1 MSWDY
6 LTVVTRNL
14 TISGPES
21 VGRENLDRE
30 TTVNEFNEYEAEW
43 WELVSPQLTAARGV
57 DATARC
63 RRTVDSQLS
72 YITAATT
79 RLRVAPTAIPPIAA
93 RTATVAPAKTP
104 KVSDVMA
111 WPLTVFIS

>member
-1 MSWDY
+1 M
-6 LTVVTRNL
+6 VTRNL

-21 VGRENLDRE
+21 FGRENLERE
-30 TTVNEFNEYEAEW
+30 TTANELNKYGAEGW
-43 WELVSPQLTAARGV
+43 ALVSLQPTAARGV

-63 RRTVDSQLS
+63 PRTVDSRLS
-72 YITAATT
+72 YIRAATA

>member
-1 MSWDY
+1 M
-6 LTVVTRNL
+6 VTRNL
-14 TISGPES
+14 TIRGTEALE
-21 VGRENLDRE
+21 REKLDRE
-30 TTVNEFNEYEAEW
+30 TTVNELNEYGAEG
-43 WELVSPQLTAARGV
+43 WELISLQPTAARGV
-57 DATARC
+57 EATARC
-63 RRTVDSQLS
+63 LRTVDSRLS

>member
-1 MSWDY
+1 M
-6 LTVVTRNL
+6 VTRKL
-14 TISGPES
+14 TIRGPEAIE
-21 VGRENLDRE
+21 RENLDRE
-30 TTVNEFNEYEAEW
+30 TTVNELNKYGAEGW
-43 WELVSPQLTAARGV
+43 WLVSLQLTAARGV

-72 YITAATT
+72 YITAAIA